1 MKFWVFAKRNIK
13 EIMRDWLSL
22 IFGILFPIVLI
33 LLLTLIQTSIPTGE
47 NPFTINKLAPGMVIF
62 GLSFISLFSGLLISK
77 DRNSSFMTRL
87 MSSPMKSS
95 DFIFGYT
102 LPLIPMA
109 LMQTSVCFICA
120 LFLGLEANIS
130 IIYAIFASIPS
141 AILFIGIGILCGS
154 LFNEKQVG
162 GVCGAL
168 LTNLSAWLSGI
179 WFDVSLVG
187 GWFES
192 IANALPFI
200 HAVNVEKMIIAHN
213 YTNLLPELLWVIG
226 YAIVVISISI
236 YVFLKKTQY

>member
-33 LLLTLIQTSIPTGE
+33 LLLTLIQTSIPTDE

-120 LFLGLEANIS
+120 LFLGLKANIS
-130 IIYAIFASIPS
+130 ILYAIFASIPS

-200 HAVNVEKMIIAHN
+200 HAVNVEKMIIAHD
-213 YTNLLPELLWVIG
+213 YTNFLPELLWVIG
-226 YAIVVISISI
+226 YAIVIITLSI
-236 YVFLKKTQY
+236 YFFMKKTRQ

>member
-33 LLLTLIQTSIPTGE
+33 LLLTLIQTSIPTDE

-120 LFLGLEANIS
+120 LFLGLEVNIS
-130 IIYAIFASIPS
+130 ILYAIFTSIPS

-200 HAVNVEKMIIAHN
+200 HAVNAGKMIIAHN
-213 YTNLLPELLWVIG
+213 YTNVLPELLWVIC

>member
-33 LLLTLIQTSIPTGE
+33 LLLTLIQTSIPTDE

-102 LPLIPMA
+102 LSLIPMA

-130 IIYAIFASIPS
+130 IVYAIFTSIPS

-213 YTNLLPELLWVIG
+213 YTNVLPELLWVIG